1 MIMNKKFNNN
11 DSNNKQMSQEMNQIQ
26 EEFMQSLDDKQLLQ
40 FEHISS
46 NWNRVLKHQEEELKE
61 LEQENSRL
69 LRLLEAFN
77 RQLTDQLP

>member
-1 MIMNKKFNNN
+1 MNMKKESNNN
-11 DSNNKQMSQEMNQIQ
+11 EQSEQEKLLDQ
-26 EEFMQSLDDKQLLQ
+26 FVLSLDNKQLLQ

-46 NWNRVLKHQEEELKE
+46 NWNRVLEHQEEELKE